1 MRRDRI
7 GRRIGRNW
15 WRETVT
21 EAWRSA
27 DHAWWLAREAA
38 CNGWHTEQT
47 EWTADNPRP
56 RLGDFMV
63 ALSYGERI
71 AS

>member
-7 GRRIGRNW
+7 GRRIGRNR
-15 WRETVT
+15 WREAVT
-21 EAWRSA
+21 DTWRCA

-38 CNGWHTEQT
+38 CNGWSTEEA
-47 EWTADNPRP
+47 EWTADHPRP

-63 ALSYGERI
+63 AMSYGRG
-71 AS
+71 AAA